1 MVQVLGHG
9 TGEHAPGYTGQGTLV
24 YQVVSLDIDSK
35 GRDASNLDKISG
47 KKKLQTALETLTH
60 AVLVVGCCQLFGNS

>member
-24 YQVVSLDIDSK
+24 YQVLPLDIDISIQK
-35 GRDASNLDKISG
+35 EGTLHFSNLDEFPGTK
-47 KKKLQTALETLTH
+47 
-60 AVLVVGCCQLFGNS
+60 NSKRPLRL